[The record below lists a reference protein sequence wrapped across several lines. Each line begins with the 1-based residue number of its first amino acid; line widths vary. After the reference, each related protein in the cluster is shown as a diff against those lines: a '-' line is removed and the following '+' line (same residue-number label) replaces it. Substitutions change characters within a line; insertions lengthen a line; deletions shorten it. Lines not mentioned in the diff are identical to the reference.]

1 MFKSPTKSKDKT
13 ETSKEQNRIS
23 AGTVITGDIEAKG
36 GFRIEGSLIGNLS
49 TSGKVV
55 ISKGGFIKGDLIC
68 KNADFEGSFDG
79 KLNVEETLSL
89 RSSAVIDGEVNAGK
103 LSIEPG
109 ASFNATCIMKGAV
122 KSLQNGRKEGRK
134 EGKREERSA

>member
-1 MFKSPTKSKDKT
+1 MFNNPTKSKERA
-13 ETSKEQNRIS
+13 ETNREQNRIS
-23 AGTVITGDIEAKG
+23 AGTIITGDIEAKG
-36 GFRIEGSLIGNLS
+36 GFRIEGTLIGNLT

-55 ISKGGFIKGDLIC
+55 ISKGGLIKGDLFC
-68 KNADFEGSFDG
+68 QNADFEGSFDG

-109 ASFNATCIMKGAV
+109 ASFNATCTMKGAV
-122 KSLQNGRKEGRK
+122 KSLKNGRK
-134 EGKREERSA
+134 EGKREEKSA

>member
-1 MFKSPTKSKDKT
+1 MFKNPTKSKEKS
-13 ETSKEQNRIS
+13 ETNREQNRIS
-23 AGTVITGDIEAKG
+23 SGTVITGEIEAKG
-36 GFRIEGSLIGNLS
+36 GFRIEGTLIGNLT

-55 ISKGGFIKGDLIC
+55 ISKGGLIKGDLTC
-68 KNADFEGSFDG
+68 QNADFEGSFNG

-109 ASFNATCIMKGAV
+109 ATFNATCSMKGAV
-122 KSLQNGRKEGRK
+122 KTLKNGRKEGK
-134 EGKREERSA
+134 GEEKSA

>member
-1 MFKSPTKSKDKT
+1 MFNSPTKSKERT
-13 ETSKEQNRIS
+13 ETNKEQNRIS
-23 AGTVITGDIEAKG
+23 AGTVITGNIEAKG
-36 GFRIEGSLIGNLS
+36 GFRIEGTLIGNLS

-55 ISKGGFIKGDLIC
+55 ISKGGVIKGDLNCHI
-68 KNADFEGSFDG
+68 ADFEGTFNG

-89 RSSAVIDGEVNAGK
+89 RSSAVIDGEVNSGK

-109 ASFNATCIMKGAV
+109 ASFNATCTMKGAV
-122 KSLQNGRKEGRK
+122 KSLKNGRKEGRK

>member
-1 MFKSPTKSKDKT
+1 MFNNPTKSKERT
-13 ETSKEQNRIS
+13 ETNREQNRIS
-23 AGTVITGDIEAKG
+23 AGTVISGDIEAKG
-36 GFRIEGSLIGNLS
+36 GFRVEGTLNGNLS

-55 ISKGGFIKGDLIC
+55 ISKGGLIKGNLTC
-68 KNADFEGSFDG
+68 LNADFEGSFDG

-109 ASFNATCIMKGAV
+109 ASFNATCTMKGAV
-122 KSLQNGRKEGRK
+122 KTLKNGRK
-134 EGKREERSA
+134 EGKREEKSA

>member
-1 MFKSPTKSKDKT
+1 MFKNPTKSKERA
-13 ETSKEQNRIS
+13 ETNREQNRIS
-23 AGTVITGDIEAKG
+23 AGTIITGDIEAKG
-36 GFRIEGSLIGNLS
+36 GFRIEGTLIGNLT

-55 ISKGGFIKGDLIC
+55 VSKGGLIKGDLC
-68 KNADFEGSFDG
+68 CQNADFEGSFDG

-109 ASFNATCIMKGAV
+109 ASFNATCTMKGAV
-122 KSLQNGRKEGRK
+122 KSLKNGRK
-134 EGKREERSA
+134 EGKREEKSA

>member
-1 MFKSPTKSKDKT
+1 MFNNPTKSKEKT
-13 ETSKEQNRIS
+13 ETNREQNRIS
-23 AGTVITGDIEAKG
+23 AGTIITGEIEAKG
-36 GFRIEGSLIGNLS
+36 GFRIEGTLIGNLS

-55 ISKGGFIKGDLIC
+55 ISKGGLIKGNLTC
-68 KNADFEGSFDG
+68 LNADFEGSFDG

-109 ASFNATCIMKGAV
+109 ASFNATCTMKGAV
-122 KSLQNGRKEGRK
+122 KTLKNGRKEGK
-134 EGKREERSA
+134 GEEKSA